1 MSQRP
6 RPVSDVEQLRA
17 QLEAHAVTARALSH
31 REACAPAPRASP
43 YTPSS
48 TGYLEYNF
56 DGSKRLAPHQ
66 AEAAREEGG
75 TNTDGNCL
83 FDALAGCLIESH
95 RWYPHRLSDCL
106 EVYDDARK
114 MRAAI
119 CNVLEHPPTAN
130 FYDDHRQDVV
140 DVAKRL
146 PGSKVTNF
154 ESALPYYINAMR
166 RDKTWGGFVE
176 IDAAAARFGVK
187 ILVYRDDALE
197 SDGTEYDN
205 SVLSATFTPPDGA
218 PPEDEVAPWILIHTT
233 YGSEG
238 DHFLFVPPEKPPGVP
253 YPFPR
258 TTQQDQCDVAKILDL
273 YRTNR
278 AELDEWLDSRNLEEL
293 EHLHRLVKNSP
304 QIANDP
310 DRTSYFIWIAKAII
324 KKGDITKIQYWFDT
338 NPAKLDQ
345 WLGNHTLSELEDLH
359 NRVAKSP
366 RLLGHPNRLAYI
378 YRIMA
383 AKKKKRDALRNGPE
397 ARRQQ
402 AEKWRL
408 QRQGEDA
415 EMEARKAKSADFYR
429 REQERVA
436 NEKRMRKK
444 QKEKMRRE
452 DPPYRPS

>member
-31 REACAPAPRASP
+31 REARAPAPRASP

-66 AEAAREEGG
+66 AEAAREDGG
-75 TNTDGNCL
+75 TDKDGNCL

-106 EVYDDARK
+106 ELYDDARK

-130 FYDDHRQDVV
+130 FYDDHRREVV
-140 DVAKRL
+140 VEVAKRL
-146 PGSKVTNF
+146 PGSNVTNF

-218 PPEDEVAPWILIHTT
+218 PPEDEVAPWILINTA
-233 YGSEG
+233 YGSKS

-258 TTQQDQCDVAKILDL
+258 TTQQDQCDVAKIQEL

-278 AELDEWLDSRNLEEL
+278 AEFNEWLDSRNLKEL
-293 EHLHRLVKNSP
+293 EHLHSLVKNSP
-304 QIANDP
+304 QTADDP
-310 DRTSYFIWIAKAII
+310 DRGAYFILIAKAII

-338 NPAKLDQ
+338 NPAKLDE

-366 RLLGHPNRLAYI
+366 RLIGHPDRLAYI

-383 AKKKKRDALRNGPE
+383 AKKK
-397 ARRQQ
+397 RR
-402 AEKWRL
+402 
-408 QRQGEDA
+408 EDM
-415 EMEARKAKSADFYR
+415 EREARKAMSVDFYR

-436 NEKRMRKK
+436 NEKRMREK

-452 DPPYRPS
+452 DPAYRPS